1 MVIAISHSE
10 LYGDRPTESQL
21 SELISPFKTEPTF
34 LSLAMW
40 NLMFSLYEGDAEK
53 YKYLQWFFINVLVR
67 EEQRERVLRTAA
79 LNSESPRP
87 LFGRWQLLALM
98 KRVLLET
105 TDAGD
110 RDPRYDDGARR
121 ALGDACLMLNDL
133 LFTNEQMA
141 RLGRK
146 GGADERER
154 VHDELMTQWI
164 FQNELIRVP
173 DVFPAVARNS
183 EYFDIFERRAAEFHF
198 TGGQTLG
205 QRFAS
210 LTGLGIRQYLR
221 LYFAVYVLH
230 TQLQARHPADINA
243 DPSIINFDTEVCL
256 SNLDF
261 TAEERE
267 IFFRRVVA
275 DLPLLVEGVRRD
287 SATNRAWQ
295 FDFTTFRNNPLVYNS
310 ESRRG
315 FTCLAFPF
323 LAEKLAAGVY
333 HTILGSWAEGDP
345 ERDLFQSY
353 WGSVFE
359 QFVNDRLR
367 EEYPA
372 SVLANRLYS
381 GPYFDRKKFRSI
393 EVSDSVL
400 DYGDSLVIMEHKGGY
415 LSADEK
421 YGDDPERLL
430 RGVATKFGLD
440 KAVKQLSRSIGILFD
455 EDKENRSAFS
465 QLGERRRP
473 VHTFGAQDVARI
485 RKVYP
490 VLVVQD
496 FAMTSGFMNRRL
508 RMQFAEK
515 MGERGIGPDVR
526 VRPLSLLTVENLED
540 ALEHL
545 EEVKLTDVLDE
556 YAGEEHQPLST
567 FNDIFDKYLK
577 AKGIARRRYK
587 WSVKRAGGL
596 LRSLMPDAFPEG

>member
-1 MVIAISHSE
+1 MVIPISYSE
-10 LYGDRPTESQL
+10 IYGVRPTESQL
-21 SELISPFKTEPTF
+21 DELISPFKTKPTF

-40 NLMFSLYEGDAEK
+40 DLMFSLFEEDAEK

-67 EEQRERVLRTAA
+67 ENQRERVLRASA
-79 LNSESPRP
+79 LGSQSPRP

-98 KRVLLET
+98 KRVLIET
-105 TDAGD
+105 TDEGD
-110 RDPRYDDGARR
+110 KDPRVDDGARR

-133 LFTNEQMA
+133 LFPDEQMA
-141 RLGRK
+141 RLGSK

-154 VHDELMTQWI
+154 IHDELMTQWI

-173 DVFPAVARNS
+173 DVFTAVARND
-183 EYFDIFERRAAEFHF
+183 EYFDIFERRATEFHF
-198 TGGQTLG
+198 AGEQTLG
-205 QRFAS
+205 QRFMG

-221 LYFAVYVLH
+221 LYFAVCVLH
-230 TQLQARHPADINA
+230 KQLQGKRPEAINA

-261 TAEERE
+261 TSEERE

-275 DLPLLVEGVRRD
+275 DLPSLVEGVRRD
-287 SATNRAWQ
+287 SASNRAWQ
-295 FDFTTFRNNPLVYNS
+295 FDFTTFRDKPLVYNS
-310 ESRRG
+310 ESKRG

-333 HTILGSWAEGDP
+333 HTILGSWPKGDP
-345 ERDLFQSY
+345 ERDRFQIY
-353 WGSVFE
+353 WGNVFE
-359 QFVNDRLR
+359 QFINDRLR
-367 EEYPA
+367 EEYSA
-372 SVLANRLYS
+372 SALSNRLYA
-381 GPYFDRKKFRSI
+381 GPFFDKKKFISI

-400 DYGDSLVIMEHKGGY
+400 DYGDSLVIIEHKGGY

-421 YGDDPERLL
+421 YGDDPDRLL
-430 RGVATKFGLD
+430 KGVATRFGLD
-440 KAVKQLSRSIGILFD
+440 KAVKQLSRGIGIIFD
-455 EDKENRSAFS
+455 EDEENRSTFS
-465 QLGERRRP
+465 ELGEGHRP
-473 VHTFGAQDVARI
+473 VHTFNAQDVARI

-515 MGERGIGPDVR
+515 VGERRIGPDVR

-577 AKGIARRRYK
+577 AKGIGRRRYK
-587 WSVKRAGGL
+587 WSVKRAGEL
-596 LRSLMPDAFPEG
+596 LRSLMPDAFPEE